1 MSLYSEYSTEALY
14 DGQNGT
20 DWKRCNSIIKKKRIL
35 RSIMVFSRRVN
46 RLSTLDNPETK
57 REINRKKMLSKN
69 IKKTIFQAWKKKTS
83 HIIFDGEIVK
93 EYSVEKIRK
102 KYKKKSNNKK
112 NIVYPYYVIRKLISI

>member
-14 DGQNGT
+14 DGQNGF
-20 DWKRCNSIIKKKRIL
+20 DFKRYNSIIKKKCIL
-35 RSIMVFSRRVN
+35 KTILVFSRRVK

-69 IKKTIFQAWKKKTS
+69 IKKTIFHVWKKKTT
-83 HIIFDGEIVK
+83 HIIFNGKNVK

-102 KYKKKSNNKK
+102 KCKKKSKNKK
-112 NIVYPYYVIRKLISI
+112 NIIYPYYVIRELISI

>member
-20 DWKRCNSIIKKKRIL
+20 DWKRSNSIIKKKSIIKTIL
-35 RSIMVFSRRVN
+35 VFSRRVK

>member
-1 MSLYSEYSTEALY
+1 MSLYSEYSTEALFN
-14 DGQNGT
+14 GQNGL
-20 DWKRCNSIIKKKRIL
+20 DFKRYNSIIKKKRIL
-35 RSIMVFSRRVN
+35 RSIMIFSRRVK

-83 HIIFDGEIVK
+83 HIIFDGINVK

-102 KYKKKSNNKK
+102 KCKKKSNNKK
-112 NIVYPYYVIRKLISI
+112 NIIYPYYVIRELISI

>member
-1 MSLYSEYSTEALY
+1 
-14 DGQNGT
+14 
-20 DWKRCNSIIKKKRIL
+20 
-35 RSIMVFSRRVN
+35 MVFSRRVK